1 MDIGKRIKK
10 RRKELNM
17 TADELAKRLGK
28 DRSTVY
34 RYEKGEIENL
44 PLDILEPIA
53 KALETTPSYLMGW
66 EGKTDDIAD
75 FHAKILKDLPLLEA
89 LEDYYK
95 LSAKNQKI
103 VRNLIHNMAAS
114 EV

>member
-1 MDIGKRIKK
+1 MKE

-34 RYEKGEIENL
+34 RYENGDIENL
-44 PLDILEPIA
+44 PLDILDPIA
-53 KALETTPSYLMGW
+53 KALDTTPGYLMGW
-66 EGKTDDIAD
+66 DGKSDELAN
-75 FHAKILKDLPLLEA
+75 FHSRILKDIPLLDA

-103 VRNLIHNMAAS
+103 VRDLIHNMAAS